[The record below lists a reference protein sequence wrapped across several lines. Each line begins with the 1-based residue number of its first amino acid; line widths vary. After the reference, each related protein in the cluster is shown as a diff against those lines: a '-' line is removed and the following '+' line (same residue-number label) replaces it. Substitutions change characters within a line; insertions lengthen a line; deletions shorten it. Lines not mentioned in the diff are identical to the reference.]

1 MATIQRINPPTLFDA
16 SRLSYSQVA
25 ISQGS
30 TLIHLAGQAA
40 LDTGLNVV
48 GAGDFALQTRTAFHN
63 LRLAL
68 AAAGARPEHVVAL
81 RIYVVGLG
89 PECIAPVQQ
98 ALESFFPADAKP
110 PGTLIGVAALAMP
123 DLRIEV
129 EASAVL

>member
-48 GAGDFALQTRTAFHN
+48 GAGDFALQTRTAFDN

>member
-1 MATIQRINPPTLFDA
+1 MTMIRRINPPTLFDA
-16 SRLSYSQVA
+16 NRLSYSQVT

-30 TLIHLAGQAA
+30 TLIHVAGQAA
-40 LDTGLNVV
+40 LDTSLNVV
-48 GAGDFALQTRTAFHN
+48 GAGDFAMQTRTAFEN

-89 PECIAPVQQ
+89 PDCIAPVQQ
-98 ALESFFPADAKP
+98 ALESFFPADSKP